1 MAMLNPSQIS
11 NNRTLLID
19 PGSPGKGVGRLKR
32 SKPVNSSQK
41 PDRYRQMGKSDPSL
55 APEVSGDDPVVNII
69 N

>member
-1 MAMLNPSQIS
+1 MSMLNPSQMY
-11 NNRTLLID
+11 NNTAVPVD

-41 PDRYRQMGKSDPSL
+41 PNRYRQMGKSDPSL
-55 APEVSGDDPVVNII
+55 APDVSGDDPVVIII